1 MGVARW
7 WSSWVKQGRWP
18 IGIGEP
24 TSLGRSGPWRWSS
37 QASSARVVGLVALT
51 GWWLTWSMSTARQR
65 VWLET
70 RWVPLTS
77 REWPE
82 CRQEIRSVQ
91 WAARTVS
98 SDWMR
103 RSSRGLPRSWAGL
116 QPWRVVGCRWGLWA
130 SAWVKG
136 SAGWGGGAVWGG
148 ARARTWWAYQQ
159 AWL

>member
-1 MGVARW
+1 MWMWSW
-7 WSSWVKQGRWP
+7 WSSLVQEGRWP

-37 QASSARVVGLVALT
+37 QATSARVVGLVALT

-70 RWVPLTS
+70 RWVPLTK

-116 QPWRVVGCRWGLWA
+116 QPWRR
-130 SAWVKG
+130 
-136 SAGWGGGAVWGG
+136 GGGGG
-148 ARARTWWAYQQ
+148 GLGAGAGVRGRGGGGVGVV
-159 AWL
+159 

>member
-1 MGVARW
+1 
-7 WSSWVKQGRWP
+7 
-18 IGIGEP
+18 
-24 TSLGRSGPWRWSS
+24 
-37 QASSARVVGLVALT
+37 
-51 GWWLTWSMSTARQR
+51 MSTARQR

-70 RWVPLTS
+70 RWVPLTK

-130 SAWVKG
+130 SAWVEG
-136 SAGWGGGAVWGG
+136 AGGGVGGVGVAGGQGKDLVVVPAGVVVAKDGGVLGG
-148 ARARTWWAYQQ
+148 AAAH
-159 AWL
+159 

>member
-37 QASSARVVGLVALT
+37 QATSARVVGLVALT

-70 RWVPLTS
+70 RRVPLTK

-82 CRQEIRSVQ
+82 G
-91 WAARTVS
+91 
-98 SDWMR
+98 R
-103 RSSRGLPRSWAGL
+103 RGTCS
-116 QPWRVVGCRWGLWA
+116 
-130 SAWVKG
+130 
-136 SAGWGGGAVWGG
+136 VWGG
-148 ARARTWWAYQQ
+148 FRRGGGDGRGGSSGG
-159 AWL
+159 